1 MLSLYVLTIT
11 TASMTPGIHPQHV
24 AKHKIKNI
32 IKEGFGTNKTTN
44 GGHNSATQQAIGYI
58 S

>member
-1 MLSLYVLTIT
+1 
-11 TASMTPGIHPQHV
+11 MTPGIHPQHV

-44 GGHNSATQQAIGYI
+44 GGHKSATQQAIGYI